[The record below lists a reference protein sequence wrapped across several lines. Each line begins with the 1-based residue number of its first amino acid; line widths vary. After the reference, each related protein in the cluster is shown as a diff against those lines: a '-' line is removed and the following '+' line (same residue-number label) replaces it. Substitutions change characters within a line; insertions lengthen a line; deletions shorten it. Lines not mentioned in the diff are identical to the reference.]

1 MLNKIRVWA
10 LLLALVC
17 FAGPGG
23 APGAAAETATGTAA
37 GADPAVQAFFGAY
50 DGESMFPADEY
61 GRRQL
66 SVVISPYEETGFT
79 VEWLTAMERARG
91 DRRITTDRLDFLPS
105 AANPGL
111 YRGLPADGGE
121 PSTDPLDGQRY
132 AWARL
137 KDNIL
142 TVHVLTITPDGDYV
156 MQTYD
161 RALNERGLTLSFV
174 RVRNGTMEK
183 RIWGSLY
190 RRAP

>member
-1 MLNKIRVWA
+1 MLDKLRAWA
-10 LLLALVC
+10 LLLALAC
-17 FAGPGG
+17 FATGG
-23 APGAAAETATGTAA
+23 TAAGTAA

-50 DGESMFPADEY
+50 DGESMYPADEY

-66 SVVISPYEETGFT
+66 TVVISPYEETGFT

-91 DRRITTDRLDFLPS
+91 DRQTNTDRLDFLPS
-105 AANPGL
+105 ATDPRVFRAV
-111 YRGLPADGGE
+111 PADGGA

-142 TVHVLTITPDGDYV
+142 TVHVLTITPEGDYV

-161 RALNERGLTLSFV
+161 RALNEFGLTLSFV

-183 RIWGSLY
+183 RIWGSMY
-190 RRAP
+190 RRDR